1 MYKILTI
8 ASYLWIGFIAL
19 LNFIGV
25 FFMFYNHGFSS
36 GFQYIQETYS
46 PYNIAN
52 FAVIVISLLPAFG
65 IIWLRNKLRV
75 KGKI

>member
-1 MYKILTI
+1 VYKILTVV
-8 ASYLWIGFIAL
+8 SYLWIGFIAL
-19 LNFIGV
+19 LNFIGA

-36 GFQYIQETYS
+36 GLQYIQETYS

-52 FAVIVISLLPAFG
+52 YIAEVISLSPALG
-65 IIWLRNKLRV
+65 IIWLRNKLRT